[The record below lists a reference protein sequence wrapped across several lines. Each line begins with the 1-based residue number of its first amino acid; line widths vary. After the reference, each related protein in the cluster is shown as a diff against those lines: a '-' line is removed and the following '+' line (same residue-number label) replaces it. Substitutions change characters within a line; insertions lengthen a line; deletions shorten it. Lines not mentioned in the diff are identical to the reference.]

1 MPLDAEEIRDHEL
14 FEGITA
20 RDLVKQMKAAWG
32 FTAGKLALGV
42 EILEEMVRDRD
53 CVRLLSFPA
62 CIVATGTRGV
72 LRELLR
78 RRLFDA
84 VVTTCGTLDHDIARS
99 WGAYYRGSFDMDDE
113 ALYDRGINRL
123 GNVLIP
129 HEGYGALIEDK
140 MRGLLT
146 DLWEGGIRSIST
158 RELCWEMGR
167 RICSKDSLLY
177 WAAEAR
183 IPVFVPGITDGA
195 VGHQIWIFSQTHP
208 LVIDLWKDEREM
220 GDLIFS
226 KRRAGALIIGG
237 GISKHHVIWWSQ
249 FRGGLDYAVY
259 LTSAVEWDGS
269 LSGARVKEAVSWGKV
284 KKGAK
289 RVTVEGEATV
299 LLPLMIAS
307 LLTDLGERGREGP
320 PTNP

>member
-1 MPLDAEEIRDHEL
+1 MERDAEEIRDHEL

-20 RDLVKQMKAAWG
+20 RDLVKQMGAAWG

-42 EILEEMVRDRD
+42 EILGEMVRDGD

-72 LRELLR
+72 LRDLLR

-129 HEGYGALIEDK
+129 HEGYGALIEEK
-140 MRGLLT
+140 MRGLLA
-146 DLWEGGIRSIST
+146 DLWNEGIRSIST

-177 WAAEAR
+177 SAAENR
-183 IPVFVPGITDGA
+183 IPIFIPGITDGA

-208 LVIDLWKDEREM
+208 LAIDLWGDEREL

-226 KRRAGALIIGG
+226 KRRAGALVIGG

-269 LSGARVKEAVSWGKV
+269 LSGARVKEAISWGKV

-307 LLTDLGERGREGP
+307 LLTELEEGAP
-320 PTNP
+320 KAKRV

>member
-1 MPLDAEEIRDHEL
+1 MQRDAEEVKDHEL

-32 FTAGKLALGV
+32 FTAGELALGV
-42 EILEEMVRDRD
+42 EILEEMLRDPD

-72 LRELLR
+72 LKELLR

-99 WGAYYRGSFDMDDE
+99 WGPYYRGSFDMDDG

-129 HEGYGALIEDK
+129 QEGYGALIEGK
-140 MRGLLT
+140 MQKLLAE
-146 DLWEGGIRSIST
+146 LWDEGMRSIST
-158 RELCWEMGR
+158 RELCWEIGR
-167 RICSKDSLLY
+167 RICPKGSLLH
-177 WAAEAR
+177 WAAENR
-183 IPVFVPGITDGA
+183 IPIFIPGITDGA
-195 VGHQIWIFSQTHP
+195 VGHQIWMFSQTHAMA
-208 LVIDLWKDEREM
+208 IDLWRDEREL

-226 KRRAGALIIGG
+226 KGRAGALIIGG
-237 GISKHHVIWWSQ
+237 GISKHHTIWWSQ

-259 LTSAVEWDGS
+259 ITSAVEWDGS
-269 LSGARVKEAVSWGKV
+269 LSGAKVKEAVSWGKV

-289 RVTVEGEATV
+289 RVTIEGEATV

-307 LLTDLGERGREGP
+307 LLTGLGGPEGHRDRL
-320 PTNP
+320 